1 MKLDRIF
8 NMKAISNKNISM
20 STALL
25 IFYLIYAQQFTQGL
39 YSGQLTDFLSSHR
52 NIQHAIGYS
61 TMLIIVME
69 VGGVHYPQAA
79 ILYSAIA
86 YLWFIMT
93 TKMDLQ
99 WSLAMIALL
108 VVAFIYENQMEDK
121 EMQLEKD
128 DAVEDE
134 DLKRIKKAHKKHR
147 TIIGLSISCITII
160 GMLMYFSKKQEQY
173 GGNFDMDKFVLG
185 GRNRKY

>member
-20 STALL
+20 TTALL

-39 YSGQLTDFLSSHR
+39 YSGQLTDFLSDNR
-52 NIQHAIGYS
+52 YAQHAIGYS

-79 ILYSAIA
+79 LLYSALA

-108 VVAFIYENQMEDK
+108 VFAFIYENQMEDK
-121 EMQLEKD
+121 EEQLEKD
-128 DAVEDE
+128 EAVEDE
-134 DLKRIKKAHKKHR
+134 DLKRIRKAHKKHR
-147 TIIGLSISCITII
+147 TAIGLSLLCITII
-160 GMLMYFSKKQEQY
+160 GMLMYYNKKKGQY
-173 GGNFDMDKFVLG
+173 GGHFDMDKFILG
-185 GRNRKY
+185 GKSY